1 MVYFKWVRTFAHYY
15 YLGLLDEWSRLL
27 DLRIYGNPNLDTPAY
42 LVELGKNVRTL
53 NISTILSHYGLVLYY
68 LAPRYRYAHNPIL

>member
-27 DLRIYGNPNLDTPAY
+27 DLRIYGNPNLEKSAC
-42 LVELGKNVRTL
+42 LVELGKNARTL
-53 NISTILSHYGLVLYY
+53 DISTRLSYCD
-68 LAPRYRYAHNPIL
+68 LALCY